1 MGIFGLSAT
10 NSRLRPLTRL
20 YLLIVI
26 VWFVFVAVLVGF
38 IISSELREEQQQ
50 FQRSGDALF
59 QQLSN
64 KTEINE
70 SVIEGFASLLASS
83 RQHEWQQL
91 RQYAR
96 RIQRRYPHI
105 HTFEI
110 AQEVGHDNLPEFIA
124 DMRRRIDPEFRIAR
138 FDFNQRRQWLNVRAR
153 ERYIPIVFM
162 EPMQADNRAILG
174 LDLASH
180 QLFRQA
186 LQQSRHT
193 DVPVA
198 SQPFRLLEGQRGFL
212 LHRAV
217 SRSDTES
224 QPVQFAI
231 LVVKAE
237 ELVPARLQERD
248 AFTARLYYR
257 DDNNDTKD
265 TELYYKPGRS
275 VGGLESKLF
284 PRLRYERMTMNP
296 GQPFVLAI
304 EKQIGLGDVN
314 TGLIAAVLVIG
325 AISFGAVLMF
335 SKLHHRNEMSRLQYE
350 NRLYYLANND
360 SLTGLAN
367 RNFLL
372 DRMRQVLARARRRE
386 SRFAVVFMDMN
397 NFKMIND
404 EFGHASGDELLREIA
419 RRFKECTR
427 EEDTVCRYQG
437 DEFIVLLEEVS
448 HDDETRYIQTKLR
461 ECLEAPFLINGH
473 AVYASVSIGI
483 AVFPDDG
490 ESVESLLHVADQNM
504 YREKEDA

>member
-1 MGIFGLSAT
+1 M
-10 NSRLRPLTRL
+10 RL

-50 FQRSGDALF
+50 FQHSGDALF

-70 SVIEGFASLLASS
+70 SVIEGFASLLASN

-91 RQYAR
+91 RQYAQ
-96 RIQRRYPHI
+96 RILRRYPHI

-110 AQEVGHDNLPEFIA
+110 AREVSHENLPEFVA
-124 DMRRRIDPEFRIAR
+124 DMRRRIAPGFRIAR
-138 FDFNQRRQWLNVRAR
+138 FDFNDRRQWLNVEPR
-153 ERYIPIVFM
+153 ESYFPVVFM

-186 LQQSRHT
+186 LQQSKRM

-198 SQPFRLLEGQRGFL
+198 SPPFTLLEGQRGFL

-217 SRSDTES
+217 RQGDAES

-231 LVVKAE
+231 LAVKAE
-237 ELVPARLQERD
+237 ELVPAELLERD
-248 AFTARLYYR
+248 DFTASLYHR
-257 DDNNDTKD
+257 DYSNDIKD
-265 TELYYKPGRS
+265 AELYYKSGRS
-275 VGGLESKLF
+275 AGDLERQLF
-284 PRLRYERMTMNP
+284 PRLHYERMTMNP
-296 GQPFVLAI
+296 GQPFVLAV
-304 EKQIGLGDVN
+304 EKQIGFGDVN
-314 TGLIAAVLVIG
+314 TGLIAAVLLVG
-325 AISFGAVLMF
+325 AISFGAVLVF
-335 SKLHHRNEMSRLQYE
+335 SRLHHRNEMSRLQYE

-404 EFGHASGDELLREIA
+404 EFGHASGDVLLREIA
-419 RRFKECTR
+419 QRFKDCTR

-448 HDDETRYIQTKLR
+448 HRDETKYIREKLR
-461 ECLEAPFLINGH
+461 ECLEAPFLIDGH

-490 ESVESLLHVADQNM
+490 KSIESLLHVADQNM
-504 YREKEDA
+504 YREKKNV